1 VLCARRRAP
10 SLAGLRVGVGGAG
23 RLHHRA
29 RIIERRFDSRLSPQ
43 GLSRIEMRSIAQA
56 QGALKELARL
66 LPDAAARIVAGSR
79 SFLRFAA
86 CRFWAQRWNLGCCTA
101 PPADSPLEPGTTG
114 LTVIGTFFRLT
125 KNQLEEVG
133 IRGKV

>member
-1 VLCARRRAP
+1 MLCARRRAP

-43 GLSRIEMRSIAQA
+43 GFSRIEMRSIAQA

-66 LPDAAARIVAGSR
+66 LPDAAARIVAGEPLIPEIR
-79 SFLRFAA
+79 CVPFLGSA
-86 CRFWAQRWNLGCCTA
+86 
-101 PPADSPLEPGTTG
+101 LEPGVLYRASRRLSSGTWNHG
-114 LTVIGTFFRLT
+114 LDSHWNFL
-125 KNQLEEVG
+125 
-133 IRGKV
+133 